1 MILEGIVITT
11 NEDGNPN
18 ISPMGPLIDDE
29 AISRFLLRPFQTSKT
44 YKNLKR
50 TGVGVLHVTDD
61 VSVFVDGVLR
71 DFDRLPETFSAENVD
86 GFVLKNC
93 CRYFEFKVI
102 ELDDSTE
109 RTEIK
114 CETVFSAERRPF
126 FGFNRAKHA
135 VLEAAILASRVHLIE
150 ADEIEKKIEQ
160 LKIIVEKTAGAAEF
174 ESFAKIETFLNSKN
188 M

>member
-1 MILEGIVITT
+1 MILEGIVVTT

-71 DFDRLPETFSAENVD
+71 DFDRLPETFQRNTLRGLSLRIAAD
-86 GFVLKNC
+86 ILSLKLSNSMIPPNEPRSNAKPC
-93 CRYFEFKVI
+93 FQPNAVRSSVSI
-102 ELDDSTE
+102 ERSMQSW
-109 RTEIK
+109 RQR
-114 CETVFSAERRPF
+114 F
-126 FGFNRAKHA
+126 
-135 VLEAAILASRVHLIE
+135 
-150 ADEIEKKIEQ
+150 
-160 LKIIVEKTAGAAEF
+160 
-174 ESFAKIETFLNSKN
+174 
-188 M
+188 